1 MMLPGSLKPNWDLQS
16 IQQYGGHLEIKLE
29 KRCHSYL
36 IKLKK
41 RAYKNLKRK
50 SRFLHFLHHSP
61 FSKPPTENHIRLKQY
76 PYRELDKLVGTYKPR
91 HHLLSF
97 AKVYDNPHLNF
108 YLILL
113 QTSGLMHL

>member
-41 RAYKNLKRK
+41 RAYKNLKRQ
-50 SRFLHFLHHSP
+50 SLFLHFLHHSP

-76 PYRELDKLVGTYKPR
+76 PYRDLDKHVGTYKTRHLRLRLPR
-91 HHLLSF
+91 E
-97 AKVYDNPHLNF
+97 Y
-108 YLILL
+108 
-113 QTSGLMHL
+113 